1 MYIDIAVGLMIGW
14 IVSLFVGEQHLSLML
29 FGMFAT
35 LAPDLDF
42 IVWLV
47 RNKWRVNQYAH
58 EHRDLLHLPLI
69 FGLGGGLFIALFSP
83 LVGVVWFFGTLAHFI
98 HDTFDGGFGIK
109 WLYPFYQGYFT
120 LASYSP
126 KRHIRNLAEQREIA
140 QAHGNPHWLEDQYF
154 RINSKLLLE
163 WVLLGGM
170 VGVII
175 FWYWWKQGGAS

>member
-69 FGLGGGLFIALFSP
+69 FGLGGGLLIALFSP

-109 WLYPFYQGYFT
+109 WLYPFSSGYFT

-126 KRHIRNLAEQREIA
+126 KRYFRNREEQRA
-140 QAHGNPHWLEDQYF
+140 VATVYGNPHWLEEQYL
-154 RINSKLLLE
+154 RLNPKLVGELMILAIASVFIVYWLLTR
-163 WVLLGGM
+163 
-170 VGVII
+170 
-175 FWYWWKQGGAS
+175 

>member
-69 FGLGGGLFIALFSP
+69 FGLGGGLFIASFSP
-83 LVGVVWFFGTLAHFI
+83 LAGVVWFCGTLAHFI

-109 WLYPFYQGYFT
+109 WLHPFYQGYFT

-126 KRHIRNLAEQREIA
+126 KRYFRNRDEQRA
-140 QAHGNPHWLEDQYF
+140 AAAVHGNPHWLEDQYLQL
-154 RINSKLLLE
+154 NSKLVGELMILAIVSVLIAYWLLTR
-163 WVLLGGM
+163 
-170 VGVII
+170 
-175 FWYWWKQGGAS
+175 